1 MIPCLWWTI
10 CPWALLQMPITMSIN
25 LLVDCIGYFVQ
36 LASQGPWG
44 GWAMNMTTILL
55 LHFTPNPTQ
64 MVSALP
70 LMTEC
75 ETRKHNYLVMIVIM
89 RTMEET
95 VFAAETMG
103 VIKWRHENGC
113 SIDGIR
119 GQTPPMTTHIRPLE
133 QNWQRGWWRVGVSSR
148 FSSTFL
154 HSLYL
159 SNSSISCVFIPQWV
173 LISNSL
179 HTEWMTRMS
188 QKYIFNSR
196 GLV

>member
-1 MIPCLWWTI
+1 MTVASPHRWQGSIGVRRPVQLSS
-10 CPWALLQMPITMSIN
+10 SIN
-25 LLVDCIGYFVQ
+25 LVVIIIIIVSMWYDSVSLVDDMPLSI
-36 LASQGPWG
+36 
-44 GWAMNMTTILL
+44 
-55 LHFTPNPTQ
+55 TPNADYYVHQFAGWLHRIVSSAGIAWPMGWMSNEHDNYSPSPFYPQPKQ
-64 MVSALP
+64 MPSALP

-89 RTMEET
+89 RTMEEA

-133 QNWQRGWWRVGVSSR
+133 QNWWRGWWRVGVYSR

-159 SNSSISCVFIPQWV
+159 
-173 LISNSL
+173 
-179 HTEWMTRMS
+179 
-188 QKYIFNSR
+188 
-196 GLV
+196 